1 MTEKYTDDPFSDLE
15 AKARASREALK
26 ERLGD
31 KMPVREK
38 VAFSSDWDPC
48 AAGSLLLTWRI
59 HSPPGR
65 KTF

>member
-38 VAFSSDWDPC
+38 VAFSSDWDPARLVRC
-48 AAGSLLLTWRI
+48 C
-59 HSPPGR
+59 
-65 KTF
+65 